1 MSKIEIVNRALM
13 KLGEPPVS
21 SLNDVQFGKSY
32 EVIYDDIKEL
42 LLSSYPWRFS
52 LEIKRLSRVEEKY
65 GNKYMYKL
73 PLDCLLLTRVFENS
87 RDEGGDIRLEQ
98 YQGYEVVN
106 NTIVTSSDRGVIAE
120 YVKNIDDDMR
130 FTSLFREAM
139 AAKIAAELSMRIKHS
154 TSIKQ
159 MLENEFMVLI
169 RQAELNN
176 EIIKDT
182 ELMPDSSWV
191 LVRNN
196 W

>member
-21 SLNDVQFGKSY
+21 SLNDMQFGKSY
-32 EVIYDDIKEL
+32 EIIYDDIKEL

-52 LEIKRLSRVEEKY
+52 LEIKRLAMMEEKY

-73 PLDCLLLTRVFENS
+73 PLDCLLLVRVLGGS
-87 RDEGGDIRLEQ
+87 RTNEMEICLDSFQ
-98 YQGYEVVN
+98 TYEVVN
-106 NTIVTSSDRGVIAE
+106 NTIVSLTDKGVVVE
-120 YVKNIDDDMR
+120 YVKNIDDDMM
-130 FTSLFREAM
+130 FTALFREAM

-154 TSIKQ
+154 ISIKQ
-159 MLENEFMVLI
+159 MLENEFLTLI

-191 LVRNN
+191 LVRSN

>member
-32 EVIYDDIKEL
+32 EIIYDDIKEL

-52 LEIKRLSRVEEKY
+52 LEIKRLSRMEEKY

-87 RDEGGDIRLEQ
+87 RDEGGNIRLEQ

-106 NTIVTSSDRGVIAE
+106 DTIVTSSDRGVIAE

>member
-21 SLNDVQFGKSY
+21 SLNDAQFGKSY
-32 EVIYDDIKEL
+32 EIIYDDIKEL

-52 LEIKRLSRVEEKY
+52 LDIKYLSKMEEKY
-65 GNKYMYKL
+65 GNKFMYKL
-73 PLDCLLLTRVFENS
+73 PLDCLLLTRIFGCLKTDVT
-87 RDEGGDIRLEQ
+87 DIRLGQ
-98 YQGYEVVN
+98 KVGYEVVN
-106 NTIVTSSDRGVIAE
+106 GAIVTDIDKGVMAE
-120 YVKNIDDDMR
+120 YVKNIDDDMM
-130 FTSLFREAM
+130 FTPLFREAL
-139 AAKIAAELSMRIKHS
+139 AAKIASELSMRIKHS

-159 MLENEFMVLI
+159 MLDNEFLTLI